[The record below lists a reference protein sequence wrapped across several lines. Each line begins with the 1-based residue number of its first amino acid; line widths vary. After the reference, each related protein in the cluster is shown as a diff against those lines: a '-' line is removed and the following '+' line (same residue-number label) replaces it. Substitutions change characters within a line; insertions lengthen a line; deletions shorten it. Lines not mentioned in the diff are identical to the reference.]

1 MNDTP
6 QQPQY
11 RQPQPKS
18 PSFLKNVLSTVVG
31 LFVFCIIFFFLILLI
46 GIIAAAASGGND
58 TAVKVEK
65 NSVIELDLSQ
75 VTNDYSGKFKYKDFP
90 MFDSDNQEGLVDVI
104 RAIDAAK
111 DDERIKGIT
120 ITNSSTQLG
129 IAQNKALRDELDA
142 FKKSGKFIVAYSDGY
157 SQSDYYLNS
166 VADTI
171 YLNPVGEI
179 DFKGLSSEVMFY
191 KDLQDKTGIKM
202 EVIRHGKYKS
212 AVEPFLSNEMSP
224 ENREQITALLNSV
237 WTSVVGDIAKS
248 RKISVDSLNAVADRL
263 GGRTPELAKEAK
275 LIDKIGYI
283 DQYEAGIK
291 KALKLKKDE
300 DYKRV
305 SILDY
310 VKATAL
316 DKLLSGGKDEIAIIY
331 AQGEIRGGE
340 GDVNTVSEVPIRKA
354 LKEARENDAVKAIVL
369 RVDSPG
375 GSALT
380 SELIWRD
387 IELTKK
393 VKPVVV
399 SMGNIAASGGYY
411 ISCNAN
417 RIFAEEG
424 TITGSIGVFG
434 MLPNFTEL
442 SNRIGIHTEQVSTH
456 KNASGYSVFTPL
468 KDDTRAIIQESVEKV
483 YTTFVSRVAAG
494 RKLTPEQV
502 DAIGQGRVWSGS
514 MALKNGLVD
523 EIGGLDAAI
532 EYAAKLG
539 KTNDYSVSDY
549 PEFEKDF
556 SKILSMFGLST
567 QTKEELIKE
576 QVGVENYR
584 VIERIRRVS
593 QIKGNQVLMPYELTI
608 K

>member
-31 LFVFCIIFFFLILLI
+31 LFVFCFIFFFLILLI

-90 MFDSDNQEGLVDVI
+90 MFDSDSQEGLVDVI

-248 RKISVDSLNAVADRL
+248 RKIPVDSLNAVADRL

-399 SMGNIAASGGYY
+399 SMGNVAASGGYY

>member
-6 QQPQY
+6 KQPQY
-11 RQPQPKS
+11 KKS
-18 PSFLKNVLSTVVG
+18 GAPGFLKNVLSTVVG
-31 LFVFCIIFFFLILLI
+31 LFVFCFLFFFFIILI
-46 GIIAAAASGGND
+46 GVVAAAAGGGND
-58 TAVKVEK
+58 ETVAVDK
-65 NSVIELDLSQ
+65 NSVIELDLAE

-90 MFDSDNQEGLVDVI
+90 MFDSEPQEGLVDVI

-111 DDERIKGIT
+111 KDDRIKGIT
-120 ITNSSTQLG
+120 ITNSVSHLG

-142 FKKSGKFIVAYSDGY
+142 FKKSGKFIVAYADGY

-191 KDLQDKTGIKM
+191 KDLQEKTGIKM

-212 AVEPFLSNEMSP
+212 AVEPFISNEMSP

-237 WTSVVGDIAKS
+237 WTSVVTDISKS
-248 RKISVDSLNAVADRL
+248 RKIPVDSLNSIADRL
-263 GGRTPELAKEAK
+263 GARTPELAKEAK

-300 DYKRV
+300 EYKKV

-316 DKLLSGGKDEIAIIY
+316 DQMLSGGKDEIAIIY

-340 GDVNTVSEVPIRKA
+340 GDVNTVSEAPIRKA
-354 LKEARENDAVKAIVL
+354 LKEARENDDVKAIVL

-399 SMGNIAASGGYY
+399 SMGNVAASGGYY

-514 MALKNGLVD
+514 EALKNGLVD
-523 EIGGLDAAI
+523 EIGGLDAAVK
-532 EYAAKLG
+532 YAAKLG
-539 KTNDYSVSDY
+539 KTTDYSTSDY

-556 SKILSMFGLST
+556 SKILGALGLNM

-576 QVGVENYR
+576 QVGEENYR

-593 QIKGNQVLMPYELTI
+593 QIKGTQVLMPYEI
-608 K
+608 NIR

>member
-1 MNDTP
+1 M
-6 QQPQY
+6 Q
-11 RQPQPKS
+11 
-18 PSFLKNVLSTVVG
+18 FFKNVLSTVVG
-31 LFVFCIIFFFLILLI
+31 LFLFCFIFFFLIFLI
-46 GIIAAAASGGND
+46 GIIAAAAGGGND
-58 TAVKVEK
+58 EGVTVKN
-65 NSVIELDLSQ
+65 NSVIELDLKE
-75 VTNDYSGKFKYKDFP
+75 VTNDYAGKFKYKDFA
-90 MFDSDNQEGLVDVI
+90 MFDSEPKDGLMDVI
-104 RAIDAAK
+104 KAIGAAK
-111 DDERIKGIT
+111 KDDKIKGIT
-120 ITNSSTQLG
+120 ITNSASMLG
-129 IAQNKALRDELDA
+129 IAQNKALRDELDD

-166 VADTI
+166 VADTL

-179 DFKGLSSEVMFY
+179 DFKGLSSEVMFF
-191 KDLQDKTGIKM
+191 KDLQEKTGIKM

-237 WTSVVGDIAKS
+237 WESVVADISKS
-248 RKISVDSLNAVADRL
+248 RKIPVDSLNSIADRL
-263 GGRTPELAKEAK
+263 GARTPELAKEAK
-275 LIDKIGYI
+275 LIDKIGYL
-283 DQYEAGIK
+283 DEYHAGIK
-291 KALKLKKDE
+291 KALKVKKDE
-300 DYKRV
+300 DYETV
-305 SILDY
+305 TILDY
-310 VKATAL
+310 VKTTAL
-316 DKLLSGGKDEIAIIY
+316 DDLLSGATDEIAIIY
-331 AQGEIRGGE
+331 AQGEIRSGE
-340 GDVNTVSEVPIRKA
+340 GDINVVTEDAMRKA
-354 LKEARENDAVKAIVL
+354 LKDARENESVKSIVL

-380 SELIWRD
+380 SELIWRE

-399 SMGNIAASGGYY
+399 SMGNVAASGGYY

-417 RIFAEEG
+417 RIFAEPG

-442 SNRIGIHTEQVSTH
+442 SNRIGVHTESVSTH
-456 KNASGYSVFTPL
+456 RNASGYSVFTPL

-502 DAIGQGRVWSGS
+502 DALGQGRVWSGTE
-514 MALKNGLVD
+514 ALKNGLVD

-532 EYAAKLG
+532 KYAAKLG
-539 KTNDYSVSDY
+539 KTTSYTTQSY

-556 SKILSMFGLST
+556 GKIFGALGLPFA
-567 QTKEELIKE
+567 QTKEEFIKE
-576 QVGVENYR
+576 EVGAENYR

-593 QIKGNQVLMPYELTI
+593 QMKGTQVLMPYEI
-608 K
+608 NIR

>member
-1 MNDTP
+1 MNEIPKYP
-6 QQPQY
+6 QQRPVS
-11 RQPQPKS
+11 S

-31 LFVFCIIFFFLILLI
+31 LFVFCFIFFFIIIII
-46 GIIAAAASGGND
+46 GVIAAAAAGGSKDNVVQVD
-58 TAVKVEK
+58 D
-65 NSVIELDLSQ
+65 NSVIELDLKD
-75 VTNDYSGKFKYKDFP
+75 VANDYSGKFKYKDFA
-90 MFDSDNQEGLVDVI
+90 MFDSEPKEGLVDVI

-111 DDERIKGIT
+111 EDDRIKGIT
-120 ITNSSTQLG
+120 ITNSSSMLG
-129 IAQNKALRDELDA
+129 IAQNKALRDELEA

-157 SQSDYYLNS
+157 SQKDYYLNS
-166 VADTI
+166 VADTV
-171 YLNPVGEI
+171 YLNPVGEV

-191 KDLQDKTGIKM
+191 KDLQDKTGIHM

-224 ENREQITALLNSV
+224 ANREQITALLTSV
-237 WTSVVGDIAKS
+237 WSSVVTDISKS
-248 RKISVDSLNAVADRL
+248 RKIPVDSLNSIADRL
-263 GGRTPELAKEAK
+263 GARTAELAKSSR
-275 LIDKIGYI
+275 LIDKIGYY
-283 DQYEAGIK
+283 DEFQAGIK
-291 KALKLKKDE
+291 KALKVKKDE
-300 DYKRV
+300 EYKSV

-310 VKATAL
+310 VQATAMN
-316 DKLLSGGKDEIAIIY
+316 DLLSTAEDEIAIIY

-340 GDVNTVSEVPIRKA
+340 GDINVVTEDAMRKA
-354 LKEARENDAVKAIVL
+354 LKEAREDESVKAIVL

-393 VKPVVV
+393 VKPIVV
-399 SMGNIAASGGYY
+399 SMGNVAASGGYY

-417 RIFAEEG
+417 RIFAEQG

-468 KDDTRAIIQESVEKV
+468 TDDTRAIIQEGVEKT
-483 YTTFVSRVAAG
+483 YGTFISRVATG
-494 RKLTPEQV
+494 RKLTVAQV

-514 MALKNGLVD
+514 EALKNGLVD
-523 EIGGLDAAI
+523 EIGGLDKAI
-532 EYAAKLG
+532 KYAAKLG
-539 KTNDYSVSDY
+539 KTTNYKTHDY
-549 PEFEKDF
+549 PEFDKDF
-556 SKILSMFGLST
+556 SKILGALGLPFA
-567 QTKEELIKE
+567 QTKEEFIKE
-576 QVGVENYR
+576 EVGEDNYR

-593 QIKGNQVLMPYELTI
+593 QVKGTQVLMPYEI
-608 K
+608 NIR